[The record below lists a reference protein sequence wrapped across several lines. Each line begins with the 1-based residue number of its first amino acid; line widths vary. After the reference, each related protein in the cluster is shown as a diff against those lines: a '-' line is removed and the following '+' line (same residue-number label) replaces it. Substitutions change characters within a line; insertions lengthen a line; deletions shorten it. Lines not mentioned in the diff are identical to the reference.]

1 MNKTLK
7 TTIITGF
14 AAMLGSFSYAQN
26 AAPVAT
32 APAAAPAVAQA
43 QPAAQQEAPS
53 TMDQILTPS
62 LKKFSA
68 SVTVGYESN
77 YVFRGIKYSESSIQP
92 EIALGYALTD
102 ALGVYASAWS
112 TTPFESDD
120 SNEIDFNLGATYAIA
135 GFTFDAG
142 YTHYW
147 YTSSPV
153 GLSTNELKIGVSYDT
168 SAVLSKVSSIFADL
182 AITPSV
188 YYFYD
193 LDLHAN
199 TVEVAVSA
207 TAPVSKW
214 FLGEDKDFLAVE
226 SSLYYGF
233 ATGDRF
239 KSDLGWFRNTDSYSY
254 VGANVDLVWTI
265 NDMCKASIGIR
276 WAANNNNGA
285 ELGFPRNG
293 SNDEQ
298 LLWGGGSVSMG
309 F

>member
-1 MNKTLK
+1 MNKMLK
-7 TTIITGF
+7 TTIITGL
-14 AAMLGSFSYAQN
+14 ATMLGSLSYAQN
-26 AAPVAT
+26 AAPVAA
-32 APAAAPAVAQA
+32 APAAAPAAQA

-53 TMDQILTPS
+53 MMDEILTPS

-77 YVFRGIKYSESSIQP
+77 YVFRGLKYSESSIQP
-92 EIALGYALTD
+92 EVALGYALTD
-102 ALGVYASAWS
+102 ALGVYASVWS

-147 YTSSPV
+147 YTSSPI

-168 SAVLSKVSSIFADL
+168 SAVLSQVSSIFADL

-188 YYFYD
+188 YYYYD
-193 LDLHAN
+193 LDLLAN
-199 TVEVAVSA
+199 TIEASISM

-214 FLGEDKDFLAVE
+214 FLGEDKDFLAIE
-226 SSLYYGF
+226 SSLYYGYVT
-233 ATGDRF
+233 ADRF
-239 KSDLGWFRNTDSYSY
+239 KTDMGWFRNTDSYSY
-254 VGANVDLVWTI
+254 VGASADLVWSI

-276 WAANNNNGA
+276 WAANNASPNGYGNS
-285 ELGFPRNG
+285 E
-293 SNDEQ
+293 DEQ